1 PHASIGSS
9 GADCAAEVPRSV
21 RLDAYELDPAR
32 QPALDADGRLAA
44 AKLRGN
50 QGNQLLVRLAFD
62 RCRLELGQPRAIPDW
77 PQAALPTARLHP
89 DFDDHGPRTHAQA
102 SAPPLRRASPAVVR
116 ATRTMIAAACC
127 ICASGMAGA
136 ASMAL
141 IGSVEKYAAGPLR
154 STGTSMGCAP
164 ALSGMRASITLM
176 ATRSSEMPARPPAR
190 PKAMASRGRATRKVR
205 RKAGSAAPNS
215 VGNSTATTR
224 CPAMRLPSS
233 ARTACQDGFSAS
245 PSNGVKPVS
254 RTVGN
259 GFVIG
264 SEPE

>member
-1 PHASIGSS
+1 GMS
-9 GADCAAEVPRSV
+9 
-21 RLDAYELDPAR
+21 
-32 QPALDADGRLAA
+32 
-44 AKLRGN
+44 
-50 QGNQLLVRLAFD
+50 D
-62 RCRLELGQPRAIPDW
+62 RCK
-77 PQAALPTARLHP
+77 
-89 DFDDHGPRTHAQA
+89 
-102 SAPPLRRASPAVVR
+102 
-116 ATRTMIAAACC
+116 
-127 ICASGMAGA
+127 A

-164 ALSGMRASITLM
+164 ALSGMRASITLR

-254 RTVGN
+254 RTVGKDL
-259 GFVIG
+259 VIG
-264 SEPE
+264 SKPEHEEIHQEQVDDQQRRTGLPLRTDHRRLVRQLQ

>member
-127 ICASGMAGA
+127 ICASGMPGA
-136 ASMAL
+136 AWRVACPDNQ
-141 IGSVEKYAAGPLR
+141 GSC
-154 STGTSMGCAP
+154 TN
-164 ALSGMRASITLM
+164 
-176 ATRSSEMPARPPAR
+176 PARNR
-190 PKAMASRGRATRKVR
+190 WRRA
-205 RKAGSAAPNS
+205 
-215 VGNSTATTR
+215 
-224 CPAMRLPSS
+224 
-233 ARTACQDGFSAS
+233 ACINA
-245 PSNGVKPVS
+245 
-254 RTVGN
+254 
-259 GFVIG
+259 
-264 SEPE
+264 